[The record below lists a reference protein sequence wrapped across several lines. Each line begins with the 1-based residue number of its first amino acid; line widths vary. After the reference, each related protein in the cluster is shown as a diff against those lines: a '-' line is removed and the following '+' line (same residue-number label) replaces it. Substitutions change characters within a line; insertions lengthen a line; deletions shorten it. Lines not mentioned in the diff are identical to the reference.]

1 MSPTL
6 YRFIAAEGLIH
17 LLDRKTIASSTT
29 PDPNIRPPP
38 HPIATS
44 ASPQHLIVHAV
55 HNSTSTLNGTA
66 PVVSNFA
73 TKEISSF
80 NHLVCDFDETITDH
94 DTTSSFDTL
103 ACRVRPETDYQEPQ
117 MTWSEILQA
126 YLDDLEKVD
135 VSDLC
140 HLIRPLD
147 PPPATTVMETG
158 ASQDMTEMPTVQI
171 SSPPIAAAGKE
182 QESQLH
188 HPKPK
193 SNTPPLQS
201 ITSSTPKKNHTIQPP
216 SKQHHLLDPKVR
228 ELQCH
233 IDGRTFTPEPEL
245 PVPKIPSLQPWI
257 HSQVRKRAVEK
268 VSLDR
273 VYESGNL
280 VGLTRSQIRQFGR
293 ECIKLRPGMV
303 EFLRRFV
310 QEQDRLEQEQ
320 ELKENEMESQAA
332 AAAGDNEA
340 TTGSDSH
347 HPSGSGSGS
356 VPSSSSNNT
365 RGQLWIL
372 SVNWSQDLIRGA
384 MDQVF
389 GSEEATAKYLP
400 DSNLICSNLEFAEE
414 GHEILARRRKS
425 EPSTTCTTA
434 NTTDSST
441 MATDNNKEQ
450 GGDGDNNSCVHHT
463 SGKVDV
469 NILTGTDKLHAFR
482 DIQRRF
488 AVQHDLA
495 PFETKWA
502 YFGDSTTDLGCLV
515 EADVGIIIGKS
526 KSLLSEC
533 ERSGIQVVDLVE
545 RK

>member
-6 YRFIAAEGLIH
+6 YRFTTAEGLVH
-17 LLDRKTIASSTT
+17 LLDRKTINTNTFTT
-29 PDPNIRPPP
+29 SDSDITPSP

-44 ASPQHLIVHAV
+44 ASPENLLITTV
-55 HNSTSTLNGTA
+55 HNPASTLNGTA
-66 PVVSNFA
+66 PTVSNYA

-80 NHLVCDFDETITDH
+80 HHLVLDFDETITDH

-103 ACRVRPETDYQEPQ
+103 ACKVRPGTDYQEPQ

-140 HLIRPLD
+140 HLNRPLH
-147 PPPATTVMETG
+147 PPATTNASGEAT
-158 ASQDMTEMPTVQI
+158 ASQGKMEAPTVQV
-171 SSPPIAAAGKE
+171 SSPSLPQAGQE
-182 QESQLH
+182 QEGQLH
-188 HPKPK
+188 HPQPK
-193 SNTPPLQS
+193 SNTPPLQ
-201 ITSSTPKKNHTIQPP
+201 TTTTNKQPHKIQPP
-216 SKQHHLLDPKVR
+216 SAHHHLLDPKVR

-245 PVPKIPSLQPWI
+245 PVPKFPSLQPWI

-280 VGLTRSQIRQFGR
+280 VGLTKEQIREFGR
-293 ECIKLRPGMV
+293 EHVRLRPGMV
-303 EFLRRFV
+303 QFLKAFV
-310 QEQDRLEQEQ
+310 EEQDRVEQEV
-320 ELKENEMESQAA
+320 KARESQVAGGQG
-332 AAAGDNEA
+332 GDNESSPST
-340 TTGSDSH
+340 TTGSH
-347 HPSGSGSGS
+347 HPSGSGSVS
-356 VPSSSSNNT
+356 ASPSSKYT

-389 GSEEATAKYLP
+389 GSEEATVKYLP
-400 DSNLICSNLEFAEE
+400 DSNLICSNLEFAKE
-414 GHEILARRRKS
+414 GHETLARRRKS
-425 EPSTTCTTA
+425 EPSTTIV
-434 NTTDSST
+434 
-441 MATDNNKEQ
+441 DNNNSSSADLDNTDTSNKQ
-450 GGDGDNNSCVHHT
+450 GENACVHHT
-463 SGKVDV
+463 SGKVDA

-488 AVQHDLA
+488 AAQHNLA

-502 YFGDSTTDLGCLV
+502 FFGDSTTDLGCLV

-533 ERSGIQVVDLVE
+533 ERSGIQVVDLEV